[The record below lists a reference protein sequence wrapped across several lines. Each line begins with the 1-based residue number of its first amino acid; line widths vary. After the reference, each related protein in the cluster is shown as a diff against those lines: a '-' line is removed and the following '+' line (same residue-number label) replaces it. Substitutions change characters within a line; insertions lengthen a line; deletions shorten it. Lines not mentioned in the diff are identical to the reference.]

1 MDLQLTSLA
10 ADETRRYP
18 IQGLRVNGHA
28 QDLVLVV
35 RWTGASEEYQR
46 AVDALAFRKLD
57 PNSDEWARAIIKLL
71 AQHIVVDWDHVPNGL
86 TYTPARGEQV
96 LGSFVADKRRDRLGR
111 FLGYVASGDVF
122 QRELVDPVD
131 LGNA

>member
-10 ADETRRYP
+10 ADETRRYV

-57 PNSDEWARAIIKLL
+57 AGSDEWARAIIKLL

-96 LGSFVADKRRDRLGR
+96 LGSFVADKRRDRLSR
-111 FLGYVASGDVF
+111 FLGYVMSGDAF

>member
-28 QDLVLVV
+28 EDLVLVV

-46 AVDALAFRKLD
+46 AIDALAFRKLD
-57 PNSDEWARAIIKLL
+57 VNSDEWARAIIKLI
-71 AQHIVVDWDHVPNGL
+71 AQHIVVDWDNVPAGL

-96 LGSFVADKRRDRLGR
+96 LGSFVVDKRRDRLGR
-111 FLGYVASGDVF
+111 FLGYVTSGDVF